1 MFFRFNIKPKI
12 PIKNKNNDKFIV
24 LSYYKP
30 FGTGIKCLIFIYFL
44 FFNKYYLLITKQ
56 IDILFSGFVIFFL
69 GKYSFLIKGVKNF
82 KNNEN

>member
-30 FGTGIKCLIFIYFL
+30 LGTEIKCLIFIYDI
-44 FFNKYYLLITKQ
+44 NITC
-56 IDILFSGFVIFFL
+56 
-69 GKYSFLIKGVKNF
+69 
-82 KNNEN
+82 

>member
-30 FGTGIKCLIFIYFL
+30 FGTGIKCLIFR
-44 FFNKYYLLITKQ
+44 NKYYLLISNKL
-56 IDILFSGFVIFFL
+56 IFV
-69 GKYSFLIKGVKNF
+69 
-82 KNNEN
+82 